1 MTFVLYWPLWLSSLA
16 FYAVFAGAALAL
28 SLAASAWV
36 RRSPARQAAVGGLV
50 GTIGSPMM
58 AGFLFWMGL
67 MAAVELRDVDDA
79 ERAVRAEVSAIHALH
94 TLGASAAPATAAA
107 WSEQLAAYGQQVL
120 AREWPAMSWRGADA
134 ATGRQLARLR
144 TDALQRF
151 AAEPPELRGA
161 LERGVQA
168 LSAARDMRLT
178 VAAGHIP
185 VLLWRAMLICA
196 VIVLAFAAL
205 THANQ
210 ARASRWMTLLLG
222 LFIGVQVHAVYVI
235 DRPFEGAIAIGDAP
249 LRAAVQLVQA
259 GQAAPAVPPGA
270 GR

>member
-1 MTFVLYWPLWLSSLA
+1 MPPILYWPLWLSSLT
-16 FYAVFAGAALAL
+16 FYAVFAGVALAL

-36 RRSPARQAAVGGLV
+36 RRSPGRQSAVGGLV

-67 MAAVELRDVDDA
+67 MAAIELRDVDDA

-107 WSEQLAAYGQQVL
+107 WSAQLAAYGHQVL
-120 AREWPAMSWRGADA
+120 TREWPTMSWDGADA

-144 TDALQRF
+144 IDALQRF
-151 AAEPPELRGA
+151 GAESPELRGA
-161 LERGVQA
+161 LDRGVQA
-168 LSAARDMRLT
+168 LSAARDTRLI
-178 VAAGHIP
+178 VASGHIP

-196 VIVLAFAAL
+196 LIVLAFAAL
-205 THANQ
+205 AHANQ

-235 DRPFEGAIAIGDAP
+235 DRPFEGAIAISDAP
-249 LRAAVQLVQA
+249 LRAAVQRVQA
-259 GQAAPAVPPGA
+259 DRAAPAMQPGA

>member
-1 MTFVLYWPLWLSSLA
+1 
-16 FYAVFAGAALAL
+16 
-28 SLAASAWV
+28 
-36 RRSPARQAAVGGLV
+36 
-50 GTIGSPMM
+50 
-58 AGFLFWMGL
+58 
-67 MAAVELRDVDDA
+67 
-79 ERAVRAEVSAIHALH
+79 
-94 TLGASAAPATAAA
+94 
-107 WSEQLAAYGQQVL
+107 
-120 AREWPAMSWRGADA
+120 
-134 ATGRQLARLR
+134 
-144 TDALQRF
+144 LQRF

-249 LRAAVQLVQA
+249 LRA
-259 GQAAPAVPPGA
+259 GGAAGA
-270 GR
+270 GGPGRASRATGRRPVKSGIRGRVSPAGF